1 MRPRINNLNMITCQ
15 GKTRLPMLA
24 REICANQEK
33 IGITLICSESTSK
46 TSVTLQNIIRKAKLI
61 S

>member
-33 IGITLICSESTSK
+33 IGNALICSESTRK
-46 TSVTLQNIIRKAKLI
+46 TSVTLQNII
-61 S
+61 

>member
-1 MRPRINNLNMITCQ
+1 MRPRSNKLNMITCQ

-33 IGITLICSESTSK
+33 IGNALLCSVQTRH
-46 TSVTLQNIIRKAKLI
+46 L
-61 S
+61 

>member
-1 MRPRINNLNMITCQ
+1 MRPRRNKLNMITCQ

-24 REICANQEK
+24 REICANQGK
-33 IGITLICSESTSK
+33 IGNTLPCSVSTNKASL
-46 TSVTLQNIIRKAKLI
+46 TLQNIIRKITI

>member
-1 MRPRINNLNMITCQ
+1 MRPRINKLNMITCQ

-33 IGITLICSESTSK
+33 IGNTLICSVSTNETSV
-46 TSVTLQNIIRKAKLI
+46 TSVTLQNIIRKQG
-61 S
+61 